1 MNWGGPEF
9 VLAIIAISTLGWL
22 GSSWIRAR
30 HGYPLENEWV
40 GKSYKGEDPEPGR
53 QVELLSGEN
62 AELKAQISRLEER
75 MAVLERIATD
85 PAERTSREI
94 EQLRLTPTEGRD

>member
-22 GSSWIRAR
+22 ASSWIRAR
-30 HGYPLENEWV
+30 HGYPLENEW
-40 GKSYKGEDPEPGR
+40 KGMTYQGEQPEAAKE
-53 QVELLSGEN
+53 VERLTSEN
-62 AELKAQISRLEER
+62 AGLKDQLSRLEER

-94 EQLRLTPTEGRD
+94 EDLR